1 MKKLRRIMAWLVC
14 ICMVFAGGSYT
25 PRAAEPDSTYEMQT
39 DTATGSDAASVM
51 TQEADVETPVEE
63 QQGVLN
69 YIYVDNPA
77 IRTPDTQKVLVG
89 LGDGTNA
96 IESAVLSYTN
106 TTTGAG
112 CQAEA
117 EYLDNESA
125 LFSMEFASADQAGAY
140 TLTGI
145 TYTIGGVSYN
155 VNLSD
160 AGVNACFGVDCDVTT
175 NPDGV
180 VSDAENDADM
190 DGVVITDAEGNV
202 ISNDDFEEA
211 AVAASDG
218 SVKRDASGNM
228 VVVLDPGHGSEGD
241 TGAVSTWNN
250 VTYIERDINLK
261 IAQYC
266 KAVLDQYKGITVYM
280 TRTDNSGGLKVGA
293 ADGEQFGTI
302 VKYAQSVN
310 ADILVSIHNN
320 SAAASAHGAE
330 VYYPNSSYNSFIGQM
345 GQGLSET
352 VMAKLKALG
361 LAERGAKIRNS
372 EDGNTYPDGSLADYY
387 GVIRQSKLAGFPGII
402 IEHAFLTNQSDAT
415 NFLGSDEALQKLG
428 QADAQAIIDYFG
440 ISNDDD
446 LYKDGD
452 ASIRVVQNGATST
465 YIMVAS
471 GVPNAPG
478 LLFRVKNESTGEM
491 KEYDALPG
499 DGDGCWYASF
509 DVNEFSAAGKF
520 TITACAKRNMIACY
534 PVGTTTLSVEAPK
547 PAEPVNPSVSAFD
560 ADGQNTFILI
570 ADNLENAD
578 QITGVKFGVWN
589 EGLSDL
595 HWYEASKDSLGRWLS
610 LMGVADYKKSGTYY
624 TDAYATYSNGAQA
637 KIGSATFEVANA
649 STEGIVVENVNA
661 NKGSFDIVIRGVKS
675 PSGVAGVR
683 VPVWTAADLS
693 DLHWYDAE
701 KQEDGSYVVHANIEN
716 HKYNYGVY
724 AMQSYVTGRNGVEN
738 VTYSYCYN
746 LAQPEAKV
754 SSFNADPDRN
764 FILIAEDIP
773 GGSRVTGVKFGVW
786 KDGLSDLHWYEA
798 SKDSLGRWLSVVGV
812 ADYMKF
818 GTYYSDAYATTSDG
832 RTYKIGST
840 IFDVTT
846 PTAQIQVQ
854 NVNDDAGTYDVLI
867 KNIVSPS
874 GVNAVRVPVWT
885 ASDLSDIHWYTAQK
899 QSDNTYK
906 VTVNVENHQGH
917 YGVYAIQAY
926 IDAGNGMSAGAASLC
941 YRFMPE
947 SALYQISGATGTSVA
962 QMTAYYNA
970 HATYP
975 EFYQNSDAPTISD
988 FCQLY
993 IEECAA
999 EGIKAEVAF
1008 CQAMKETGFLKYGG
1022 AVKIEQYNFAGIGAT
1037 DNGGTPATFGS
1048 VREGIRAQVQ
1058 HLKAYADTSE
1068 LANTCV
1074 DPRFSLVTRG
1084 TAKYVEWLGIK
1095 ENPNGKGW
1103 ASDAGYGYSLRQDY
1117 IDKLFEQ

>member
-1 MKKLRRIMAWLVC
+1 MKKIRRMMAWLVC
-14 ICMVFAGGSYT
+14 ICMVFAGGGYT
-25 PRAAEPDSTYEMQT
+25 PRAAEPEGSTYEVQT
-39 DTATGSDAASVM
+39 DTATDSDAASVM
-51 TQEADVETPVEE
+51 TQSVDEELPVSE
-63 QQGVLN
+63 QGVLN

-77 IRTPDTQKVLVG
+77 IQTPDTQKVLAG
-89 LGDGTNA
+89 LGTGEST
-96 IESAVLSYTN
+96 IESAVLEYTN
-106 TTTGAG
+106 TTTGVSY
-112 CQAEA
+112 QAEA

-125 LFSMEFASADQAGAY
+125 LFSMDFAGADQAGAY
-140 TLTGI
+140 VLTGI
-145 TYTIGGVSYN
+145 AYVVAGISYR
-155 VNLSD
+155 VNLAD
-160 AGVNACFGVDCDVTT
+160 AGVDASFGVDCDVTT

-180 VSDAENDADM
+180 VSNADDISDM
-190 DGVVITDAEGNV
+190 EGVVITDADGNT
-202 ISNDDFEEA
+202 ISNQDFED
-211 AVAASDG
+211 AVFSASEG
-218 SVKRDASGNM
+218 RVKKDSNGNL
-228 VVVLDPGHGSEGD
+228 VVVLDPGHGNGGD
-241 TGAVSTWNN
+241 TGAVSTWDGT
-250 VTYIERDINLK
+250 TYIERDINLK

-266 KAVLDQYKGITVYM
+266 KAVLDQYTGIKVYM
-280 TRTDNSGGLKVGA
+280 TRTDNSNGLKVGA
-293 ADGEQFGTI
+293 EDGEEYGTI

-320 SAAASAHGAE
+320 SGVASAHGAE
-330 VYYPNSSYNSFIGQM
+330 VYYPNGSYNSTIGQV
-345 GQGLSET
+345 GQELSEK
-352 VMAKLKALG
+352 VMEKLKALG

-415 NFLGSDEALQKLG
+415 NFLGSDDALKKLG
-428 QADAQAIIDYFG
+428 EADAQAIIEYFG
-440 ISNDDD
+440 INNNVDK
-446 LYKDGD
+446 YKDGD
-452 ASIRVVQNGATST
+452 ATVRVVQNGATST
-465 YIMVAS
+465 YTMVAS
-471 GVPNAPG
+471 GVPDASG
-478 LLFRVKNESTGEM
+478 VLFQVKNETSGLV
-491 KEYDALPG
+491 KEYGSILG
-499 DGDGCWYASF
+499 NGDGCWYSSF
-509 DVNEFSAAGKF
+509 DVNDFSVGGTF
-520 TITACAKRNMIACY
+520 TITAFVKRNAASSY
-534 PVGTTTLSVEAPK
+534 KVGATTITIKLPEKQK
-547 PAEPVNPSVSAFD
+547 PQVSAFD
-560 ADGQNTFILI
+560 ADGQSTFILI
-570 ADNLENAD
+570 ADKLEDAS
-578 QITGVKFGVWN
+578 QVTSVKFGVWN
-589 EGLSDL
+589 QGLSDL
-595 HWYEASKDSLGRWLS
+595 HWYTAQKQADGRWLA
-610 LMGVADYKKSGTYY
+610 LMGVADYKKAGMYY
-624 TDAYATYSNGAQA
+624 TDAYATY
-637 KIGSATFEVANA
+637 KDGSQVYVGSSSFRVSDV
-649 STEGIVVENVNA
+649 STDGIVVENENA
-661 NKGSFDIVIRGVKS
+661 NKGTFDIVIKGVKS
-675 PSGVAGVR
+675 PSGVASIR
-683 VPVWTAADLS
+683 VPVWTASDLS
-693 DLHWYDAE
+693 DLHWYNAE
-701 KQEDGSYVVHANIEN
+701 KRNDGAYVVHADIKN

-724 AMQSYVTGRNGVEN
+724 AMQSYVTGNNGVEN
-738 VTYSYCYN
+738 ITYSYCYN
-746 LAQPEAKV
+746 LKQPEAKV
-754 SSFNADPDRN
+754 SSFNADPDKN

-773 GGSRVTGVKFGVW
+773 GASRITSVKFGVW
-786 KDGLSDLHWYEA
+786 KDGLSDLHWYQA

-832 RTYKIGST
+832 KTFKIGST
-840 IFDVTT
+840 NFAVTT

-947 SALYQISGATGTSVA
+947 SALYQIAGTTGTSVA
-962 QMTAYYNA
+962 QMVAYYNA

-975 EFYQNSDAPTISD
+975 AFYQDSDAPTLAD
-988 FCQLY
+988 FCQIY
-993 IEECAA
+993 IDECAA

-1008 CQAMKETGFLKYGG
+1008 CQAMKETGFLRYGG

-1058 HLKAYADTSE
+1058 HLKAYATSNS
-1068 LANTCV
+1068 LTNTCV

-1103 ASDAGYGYSLRQDY
+1103 ASDTGYGYSLRQDY
-1117 IDKLFEQ
+1117 IDKLFAN